1 MFSGTVMSQ
10 ENTRKVSATDA
21 VADAFNSAD
30 EPGICMAHLDRT
42 LAIRHANTEFF
53 RRFGETSD
61 TLCGRKFAELVH
73 PSVQAPLMRQF
84 SRLLEGKHHRFASHV
99 VAVRPGDE
107 PLTGT
112 LTGVAVQGGAP
123 DATGVLVLMRPT
135 EQSADTELVMG
146 RKKILSPID
155 AKILEGIAA
164 GLSTIPLASR
174 LYLSRQGVEY
184 HVSGLL
190 RKLKVPNRA
199 ALVSRAYSMG
209 VLNVGIWPPK
219 VVEDFI
225 K

>member
-1 MFSGTVMSQ
+1 MFSASIA
-10 ENTRKVSATDA
+10 RSAG
-21 VADAFNSAD
+21 VADKNAVLEALPSAD

-42 LAIRHANTEFF
+42 LVIRHANPEFF
-53 RRFGETSD
+53 RRFGETSAE
-61 TLCGRKFAELVH
+61 LCGRRFADLIH
-73 PSVQAPLMRQF
+73 PSVQAPMMR
-84 SRLLEGKHHRFASHV
+84 SLAHLLEGRSHHFASRV
-99 VAVRPGDE
+99 IAIRQGDE

-123 DATGVLVLMRPT
+123 DAIGVLVLMRPAT
-135 EQSADTELVMG
+135 AEALAESVVIG
-146 RKKILSPID
+146 RKKILSKID

-164 GLSTIPLASR
+164 GLSTVPLAAR

-190 RKLKVPNRA
+190 RALKVPNRA

-209 VLNVGIWPPK
+209 VLNVGVWPPK